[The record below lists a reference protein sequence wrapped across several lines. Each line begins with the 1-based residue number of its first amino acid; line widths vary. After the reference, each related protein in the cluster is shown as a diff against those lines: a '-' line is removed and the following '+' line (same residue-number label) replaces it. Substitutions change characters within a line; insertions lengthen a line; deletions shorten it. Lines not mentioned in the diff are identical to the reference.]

1 MTTFSDKAV
10 LTPTDKAKAKEAE
23 PFSPEIQAE
32 RMRLLYEAAGKIARR
47 MGSTILAANPGLD
60 KEH

>member
-1 MTTFSDKAV
+1 MTTFSEKAV
-10 LTPTDKAKAKEAE
+10 STQGDEAKANETE

-32 RMRLLYEAAGKIARR
+32 RMRLLYEAASRLARR